1 MITPRGS
8 TRILEFL
15 FLFNKIHFKVY
26 EREKQLLIDSR
37 EAAVSDR
44 NDALRKNRDLQDK
57 YEDISGSYHSY
68 QTVTNTKLAE
78 IKNTLKLKEFELE
91 RINLLYG
98 EVSGKYNES
107 AKENDKIAKKLEVL
121 LDEYNSNRCDHVNEV
136 NTLTLKVR
144 TLQNEL
150 STLKTGD
157 EGIKDLIQILGSEN
171 ISCNKEHLAR
181 KLVELSKNNE
191 LLKESLAA
199 KSRVLEKT
207 LRTSEEL
214 QSALHHSNQPS
225 SYLVES
231 IKKRDQQISKF
242 KTELLNLS
250 ASVKKLGQEN
260 KCLLADKEQLTLDLE
275 RALKN
280 KEKIADLKSMVEKK
294 MTITDKRQPKPV
306 VFTKK

>member
-1 MITPRGS
+1 M
-8 TRILEFL
+8 
-15 FLFNKIHFKVY
+15 
-26 EREKQLLIDSR
+26 LIDSR
-37 EAAVSDR
+37 ESAISDR
-44 NDALRKNRDLQDK
+44 NDALRKNRDLQERYD
-57 YEDISGSYHSY
+57 EISASYHSF
-68 QTVTNTKLAE
+68 QTNTNTKLAE
-78 IKNTLKLKEFELE
+78 CKNTLKLKDFELE
-91 RINLLYG
+91 RINLLYS
-98 EVSGKYNES
+98 EVSSKYNES

-121 LDEYNSNRCDHVNEV
+121 LDEYNSTRCDHVNEV

-150 STLKTGD
+150 SALKTGD

-181 KLVELSKNNE
+181 KLVELSKNND
-191 LLKESLAA
+191 LLKESVAA
-199 KSRVLEKT
+199 KSAALEKA

-214 QSALHHSNQPS
+214 KSALHHSNQPS

-231 IKKRDQQISKF
+231 IKKRDQQMSKL

-250 ASVKKLGQEN
+250 DSVKKLSREN
-260 KCLLADKEQLTLDLE
+260 KTLLADKEQLTLDLE

-280 KEKIADLKSMVEKK
+280 KEKLADLKSMVEQKL
-294 MTITDKRQPKPV
+294 TISEKSQPKPT